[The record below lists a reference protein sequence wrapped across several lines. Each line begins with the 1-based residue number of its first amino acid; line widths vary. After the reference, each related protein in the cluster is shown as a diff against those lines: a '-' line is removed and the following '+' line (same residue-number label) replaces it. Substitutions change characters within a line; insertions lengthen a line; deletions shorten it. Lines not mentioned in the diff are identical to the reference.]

1 MNDGDAIYPLTTADQ
16 VIKADGS
23 KLEQDGKI
31 AVDSATKAD
40 NAEKLAGKAA
50 EYYIQPRN
58 LLDNSD
64 FTNPVTQRG
73 KRTVST
79 RYDYP
84 IDRWMFDKSS
94 ESLSNAKSTF
104 STSYHYLVLK
114 NEDTTSGTWA
124 ALYHKVPSES
134 LEVGKYTLV
143 LKEHYNTSYINDVS
157 VYIITDEDTVVL
169 PSNIYSP
176 DEDRNVVIQF
186 TLTAKPKTYLL
197 IAIYALPGITVG
209 FDWAALYKG
218 AYTAETLPPYMPKGY
233 AAELSECRRYFYS
246 TMDASEY
253 AFQSLGIVRESGKGE
268 IAIRFPVE
276 MRIAP
281 TMQTAGYF
289 MTLPGFVGIGKDKI
303 TVDVIWKNAAT
314 LYVEDSSF
322 TTIGDGFLLV
332 GNVASKGQYSRI
344 EFSADL

>member
-1 MNDGDAIYPLTTADQ
+1 MNDGNAIYPLTTADQ
-16 VIKADGS
+16 VIKTDGS

-64 FTNPVTQRG
+64 FSNPVTQRG

-79 RYDYP
+79 QYDYP
-84 IDRWMFDKSS
+84 IDRWQFDKSS
-94 ESLSNAKSTF
+94 SSLSDASATY
-104 STSYHYLVLK
+104 STSYHYLILR
-114 NEDTTSGTWA
+114 NDNTASETWA
-124 ALYHKVPSES
+124 ALYHRVPSES
-134 LEVGKYTLV
+134 LTPGNYTLV
-143 LKEHYNTSYINDVS
+143 FKEHPNSSLVNGISALILMDGST
-157 VYIITDEDTVVL
+157 TVL
-169 PSNIYSP
+169 PSAFYTP
-176 DEDRNVVIQF
+176 DKDRNVIIHF
-186 TLTAKPKTYLL
+186 TLTAKPTTSLL
-197 IAIYALPGITVG
+197 IAIYTGPGVAVG
-209 FDWAALYKG
+209 FDWACLYEG
-218 AYTAETLPPYMPKGY
+218 TYTAEILPPYMPKGY
-233 AAELSECRRYFYS
+233 AAELSECQRYFYS

-303 TVDVIWKNAAT
+303 TADVIWKKAAT